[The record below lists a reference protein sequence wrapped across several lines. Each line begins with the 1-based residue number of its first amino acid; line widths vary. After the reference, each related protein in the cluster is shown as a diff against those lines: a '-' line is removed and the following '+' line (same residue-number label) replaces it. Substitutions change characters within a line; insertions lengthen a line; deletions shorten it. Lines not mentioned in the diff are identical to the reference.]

1 MCIVDSSLFAEKEPD
16 MLTPFTVLM
25 PANIRF
31 GRGQALSAAPW
42 LAQQGGPILL
52 VHGAS
57 PQRAAFLRHQLE
69 ALQLKVT
76 TLAISRE
83 PWLSDIEQ
91 GVQLAREKGV
101 RAVVSLGGGAV
112 IDAGKAIAAL
122 VPAAGPLV
130 DYLEVVGTG
139 RQLEASPLPFVAIPT
154 TAGTGAEVTKNA
166 VINVPEQQ
174 RKVSL
179 RDDRMLP
186 DLAIVDPALTD
197 NAPRSITLSSGLDAL
212 TQVIEPWLC
221 SRATPF
227 TDALCQ
233 QAIPRGIRALKILME
248 QECPASRDE
257 MAWVSL
263 CGGLALA
270 NAGLGVSRAS
280 HGALCGSLLPF
291 GLALN
296 ESQISDPALRQRFN
310 DVRRWLADGLDVP
323 VDRVWDSLRE
333 WSHRAGLG
341 TLRDLG
347 VARDA
352 LEPAALAAS
361 TSSSMKANPVS
372 LSGEQLLEMLEAAW
386 E

>member
-112 IDAGKAIAAL
+112 ID
-122 VPAAGPLV
+122 AGPLV

-270 NAGLGVSRAS
+270 NAGLGVIHGLAGPLGGLSRAS

>member
-69 ALQLKVT
+69 ALQLEVT
-76 TLAISRE
+76 MLAISRE
-83 PWLSDIEQ
+83 PWLIDIEQ

-270 NAGLGVSRAS
+270 NAGLGVIHGLAGPLGGLSRAS

-291 GLALN
+291 GA
-296 ESQISDPALRQRFN
+296 Q
-310 DVRRWLADGLDVP
+310 
-323 VDRVWDSLRE
+323 
-333 WSHRAGLG
+333 
-341 TLRDLG
+341 
-347 VARDA
+347 
-352 LEPAALAAS
+352 
-361 TSSSMKANPVS
+361 
-372 LSGEQLLEMLEAAW
+372 
-386 E
+386 

>member
-31 GRGQALSAAPW
+31 GRGQAESAAPW

-57 PQRAAFLRHQLE
+57 PQRAAFLRQQLE
-69 ALQLKVT
+69 ALQLAVT

-91 GVQLAREKGV
+91 GVQLAREKGI

-122 VPAAGPLV
+122 VPAAGPV
-130 DYLEVVGTG
+130 IDYLEVVGTG

-263 CGGLALA
+263 CGGL
-270 NAGLGVSRAS
+270 SRAS

-296 ESQISDPALRQRFN
+296 ESQINDPGLRQRVN

-323 VDRVWDSLRE
+323 VDQVWDSLRE

>member
-31 GRGQALSAAPW
+31 GRGQAESAAPW

-57 PQRAAFLRHQLE
+57 PQRAAFLRQQLE
-69 ALQLKVT
+69 ALQLAVT

-91 GVQLAREKGV
+91 GVQLAREKGI

-122 VPAAGPLV
+122 VPAAGPV
-130 DYLEVVGTG
+130 IDYLEVVGTG

-248 QECPASRDE
+248 QECPTSRDE

-270 NAGLGVSRAS
+270 NAGLGVIHGLAGPLGGLSRAS

-296 ESQISDPALRQRFN
+296 ESQINDPGLRSALTMSAAG
-310 DVRRWLADGLDVP
+310 WPTG
-323 VDRVWDSLRE
+323 WSSL
-333 WSHRAGLG
+333 WIGSG
-341 TLRDLG
+341 TVCG
-347 VARDA
+347 NGAI
-352 LEPAALAAS
+352 ALALAPCA
-361 TSSSMKANPVS
+361 TSA
-372 LSGEQLLEMLEAAW
+372 
-386 E
+386 

>member
-1 MCIVDSSLFAEKEPD
+1 M
-16 MLTPFTVLM
+16 
-25 PANIRF
+25 
-31 GRGQALSAAPW
+31 
-42 LAQQGGPILL
+42 
-52 VHGAS
+52 
-57 PQRAAFLRHQLE
+57 
-69 ALQLKVT
+69 
-76 TLAISRE
+76 
-83 PWLSDIEQ
+83 
-91 GVQLAREKGV
+91 
-101 RAVVSLGGGAV
+101 VSLGGGAV

-122 VPAAGPLV
+122 VPAAGPV
-130 DYLEVVGTG
+130 IDYLEVVGTG

-154 TAGTGAEVTKNA
+154 TAGTGAEATKNA

-186 DLAIVDPALTD
+186 DLGDCRPGANRQRAAEHHPELRPRRPDP
-197 NAPRSITLSSGLDAL
+197 
-212 TQVIEPWLC
+212 VIEPRLC

-257 MAWVSL
+257 MALGQPVRRTGAGERRA
-263 CGGLALA
+263 GGDPRPRRPAGRPEPRLARRPMRQFVA
-270 NAGLGVSRAS
+270 VWPRRSMSRRSTTLG
-280 HGALCGSLLPF
+280 
-291 GLALN
+291 
-296 ESQISDPALRQRFN
+296 LRQRVN

>member
-1 MCIVDSSLFAEKEPD
+1 MVRPRAP
-16 MLTPFTVLM
+16 P
-25 PANIRF
+25 
-31 GRGQALSAAPW
+31 PW

-52 VHGAS
+52 VHGAR
-57 PQRAAFLRHQLE
+57 PQRAAFLRQQLE
-69 ALQLKVT
+69 ALQLAVT

-91 GVQLAREKGV
+91 GVQLAREKGI

-122 VPAAGPLV
+122 VPAAGPV
-130 DYLEVVGTG
+130 IDYLEVVGTG

-154 TAGTGAEVTKNA
+154 TAGTGAEYQNA

-233 QAIPRGIRALKILME
+233 QAIPRGIRALK
-248 QECPASRDE
+248 S
-257 MAWVSL
+257 
-263 CGGLALA
+263 
-270 NAGLGVSRAS
+270 
-280 HGALCGSLLPF
+280 
-291 GLALN
+291 
-296 ESQISDPALRQRFN
+296 
-310 DVRRWLADGLDVP
+310 
-323 VDRVWDSLRE
+323 
-333 WSHRAGLG
+333 
-341 TLRDLG
+341 
-347 VARDA
+347 
-352 LEPAALAAS
+352 
-361 TSSSMKANPVS
+361 
-372 LSGEQLLEMLEAAW
+372 
-386 E
+386 

>member
-1 MCIVDSSLFAEKEPD
+1 

-31 GRGQALSAAPW
+31 GRGQAESAAPW

-57 PQRAAFLRHQLE
+57 PQRAAFLRQQLE
-69 ALQLKVT
+69 ALQLAVT

-91 GVQLAREKGV
+91 GVQLAREKGI
-101 RAVVSLGGGAV
+101 RAVVSLGGGPV
-112 IDAGKAIAAL
+112 I
-122 VPAAGPLV
+122 

-248 QECPASRDE
+248 QECPTSRDE

-270 NAGLGVSRAS
+270 NAGLGVIHGLAGPLGGLSRAS

-296 ESQISDPALRQRFN
+296 ESQINDPGLRQRVN

-323 VDRVWDSLRE
+323 VDQVWDSLRE

>member
-69 ALQLKVT
+69 ALQLEVT
-76 TLAISRE
+76 MLAISRE
-83 PWLSDIEQ
+83 PWLIDIEQ

-112 IDAGKAIAAL
+112 ID
-122 VPAAGPLV
+122 
-130 DYLEVVGTG
+130 
-139 RQLEASPLPFVAIPT
+139 
-154 TAGTGAEVTKNA
+154 
-166 VINVPEQQ
+166 VPEQQ

-270 NAGLGVSRAS
+270 NAGLGVIHGLAGPLGGLSRAS